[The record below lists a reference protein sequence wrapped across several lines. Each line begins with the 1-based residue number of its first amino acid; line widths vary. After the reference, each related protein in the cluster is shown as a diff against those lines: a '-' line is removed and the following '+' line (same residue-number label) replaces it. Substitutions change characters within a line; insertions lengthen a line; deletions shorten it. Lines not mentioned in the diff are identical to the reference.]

1 MSKPRKAKAR
11 IPAREKLAAALL
23 MCMQPDA
30 SGKLVRVISHEEA
43 KRMTA
48 KEIIARF
55 DFHHWPIEEQ
65 DGGPAEA
72 WNLSPL
78 PRPVHRKETGKLR
91 TQRAKGK
98 RIREKYNSERAALP
112 PTARAILDV
121 LLDSTPPAPKPKR
134 KGRPMPGSKAS
145 PFKRTM
151 RGKTIPRSQAPEI
164 RP

>member
-1 MSKPRKAKAR
+1 MTKRKTSKAH

-30 SGKLVRVISHEEA
+30 TGKLVRVIPHDEA
-43 KRMTA
+43 KRLTA
-48 KEIIARF
+48 KQIIARF

-72 WNLSPL
+72 WNLSPML
-78 PRPVHRKETGKLR
+78 RKCHQRETGRLR
-91 TQRAKGK
+91 KQRTKGK
-98 RIREKYNSERAALP
+98 RIREKYNTDTGAAVAAAEAALEVAVRAVL
-112 PTARAILDV
+112 ARA
-121 LLDSTPPAPKPKR
+121 PKR

-145 PFKRTM
+145 PIKRKLS
-151 RGKTIPRSQAPEI
+151 GKVVPRHQPPEL